1 MITIDEIREL
11 LRSQNIEIGSEK
23 INEMN
28 NFKDNGIDSISL
40 MMLIVLIEEKHQIE
54 IDTSLLS
61 NLDELSVGDFLA
73 ITNKIKNDSVK

>member
-11 LRSQNIEIGSEK
+11 LQSQNIEIGSEK
-23 INEMN
+23 ISELGS
-28 NFKDNGIDSISL
+28 FKDNGIDSISL

-61 NLDELSVGDFLA
+61 SLDELSAGDFLA
-73 ITNKIKNDSVK
+73 IVNKIINNGG